1 MNRRAMSKPTSNSS
15 ALSVLRGL
23 CRNAGLPLLL
33 VTAVMTVP
41 LAACGSGV
49 SEPPPLAGA
58 QIGGPFTL
66 ADKAGRAVNWDDF
79 KGKWRI
85 VYFGYTF
92 CPDAC
97 PTDVG
102 VMMRGF
108 DRFAAGHAALAAN
121 VQPIFITIDPARD
134 TPARVGEFA
143 AAFSPR
149 LLGLTGTAPQV
160 EQAAKNFLA
169 YYARGKDTPGG
180 YLMDHSRIAYLM
192 DRDGKPVAMLPV
204 DRGPDAVAAE
214 LAKWVK

>member
-1 MNRRAMSKPTSNSS
+1 MNRHAMSKPAQPFRHFFAAQAKAC
-15 ALSVLRGL
+15 ALAIAVSL
-23 CRNAGLPLLL
+23 A
-33 VTAVMTVP
+33 VT
-41 LAACGSGV
+41 LSACGSGTT
-49 SEPPPLAGA
+49 EQPPLAGMK
-58 QIGGPFTL
+58 IGAPFTL
-66 ADKAGRAVNWDDF
+66 IDKSGRTVRWDDF

-97 PTDVG
+97 PTDVS

-108 DRFAAGHAALAAN
+108 QTFATKYSALAMQ

-149 LLGLTGTAPQV
+149 LLGLTGTPEQV
-160 EQAAKNFLA
+160 DQAAKSFLA

-180 YLMDHSRIAYLM
+180 YLMDHSRIAYVM
-192 DRDGKPVAMLPV
+192 DRDGHPIAMLPV
-204 DRGPDAVAAE
+204 DKGPDAVAAE

>member
-1 MNRRAMSKPTSNSS
+1 MPALPTW
-15 ALSVLRGL
+15 
-23 CRNAGLPLLL
+23 
-33 VTAVMTVP
+33 AV
-41 LAACGSGV
+41 
-49 SEPPPLAGA
+49 
-58 QIGGPFTL
+58 
-66 ADKAGRAVNWDDF
+66 RAVLNI
-79 KGKWRI
+79 R
-85 VYFGYTF
+85 
-92 CPDAC
+92 PS
-97 PTDVG
+97 DVG

-108 DRFAAGHAALAAN
+108 DRFAAGHAALAAD

-143 AAFSPR
+143 AAFSPH

-204 DRGPDAVAAE
+204 DRGPDAVSAE